1 MFIGASYVTAI
12 LTLTNVSKS
21 YHGRGALFG
30 PAKALAAVKNVSLTL
45 NSGEILAIVGESGAG
60 KSTLARL
67 ILGLERPDQGQVV
80 FSNVD
85 LAQQSGRTLRKLR
98 RQMHLIFQDPYQSLH
113 PSMRVAELVA
123 EPLRISRV
131 NGLDRVER
139 VKMALAEVGLTP
151 VARFMDRFPH
161 QLSGGQRQR
170 VALAR
175 ALIGQPKLIVADE
188 PTSMLDVSLRAGILN
203 IIGRLR
209 SDYQIAF
216 LYITHD
222 LAVARNISDNIGV
235 MFQGELVEMGPTE
248 TVIHHPQRTYTAKL
262 LAASQG
268 ILPEGEFINGLNS

>member
-1 MFIGASYVTAI
+1 MTAI